1 MGNSILARAEHKLY
15 INKKRKK
22 LKNKTPSI
30 IANNCNGGFIA
41 HDLGLAFNSPLVN
54 AGMYAPYYIKFLS
67 NVEHYFS
74 QPLVRIADDKN
85 GWFTAQ
91 CDDIQILLGHTKTYE
106 EAVENWERRKRRFDP
121 DNMYVIFCDKMD
133 CTYEIIKAFDELP
146 IKHKVIF
153 THQPYPEFK
162 SAFYIKGFEDQ
173 KEVGVLSDWKPGF
186 WKRRWLDQFD
196 SVAFL
201 NGEIYNFSRERK

>member
-1 MGNSILARAEHKLY
+1 MGNSILARAEHKWFL
-15 INKKRKK
+15 KRRIKR

-30 IANNCNGGFIA
+30 IANNCNGGIMA
-41 HDLGLAFNSPLVN
+41 HDLGLPFCSPLVN
-54 AGMYAPYYIKFLS
+54 AGMYAPYYIKFLT
-67 NVEHYFS
+67 NIEHYFA
-74 QPLVRIADDKN
+74 QPLVRIEDDKD
-85 GWFTAQ
+85 GWFIAQ

-106 EAVENWERRKRRFDP
+106 EAVENWERRKKRFDP
-121 DNMYVIFCDKMD
+121 DNMYVIFCDKMN

-153 THQPYPEFK
+153 THKPYPEFK
-162 SAFYIKGFEDQ
+162 SAFYIKGFEDEN
-173 KEVGVLSDWKPGF
+173 EVGVLSDWKPGF

-201 NGEIYNFSRERK
+201 NGEIYNFTGK

>member
-1 MGNSILARAEHKLY
+1 MGNSILARAEHKWFL
-15 INKKRKK
+15 KRRIKR

-30 IANNCNGGFIA
+30 IANNCNGGIMA
-41 HDLGLAFNSPLVN
+41 HDLGLPFCSPLVN
-54 AGMYAPYYIKFLS
+54 AGMYAPYYIKFLT
-67 NVEHYFS
+67 NIEHYFA
-74 QPLVRIADDKN
+74 QPLVRIEDDKD
-85 GWFTAQ
+85 GWFPAQ

-106 EAVENWERRKRRFDP
+106 EAVENWERRKKRFDP
-121 DNMYVIFCDKMD
+121 DNMYVIFCDKMN

-153 THQPYPEFK
+153 THKPYPEFK
-162 SAFYIKGFEDQ
+162 SAFYIKGFEDEN
-173 KEVGVLSDWKPGF
+173 EVGVLSDWKPGF

-201 NGEIYNFSRERK
+201 NGEIYNFTGK